1 MASVP
6 TPGNLPF
13 KAKKCLCP
21 RVSPGGGGGGWG
33 AWVHLELH
41 EVMTEADKVSFL
53 RNFKMERLQLLDI
66 LAKKEKI
73 ENEFCSVFEGF

>member
-1 MASVP
+1 M
-6 TPGNLPF
+6 
-13 KAKKCLCP
+13 
-21 RVSPGGGGGGWG
+21 
-33 AWVHLELH
+33 HLELH

>member
-6 TPGNLPF
+6 TPGNFPF

-21 RVSPGGGGGGWG
+21 GVIPGSMG
-33 AWVHLELH
+33 APDK
-41 EVMTEADKVSFL
+41 DKVSFL
-53 RNFKMERLQLLDI
+53 RNFKMERLQFLDI

-73 ENEFCSVFEGF
+73 EDKLCSVFEGF